1 MTIQLSNDI
10 KKMRAMFFQPLDAIV
25 WTLVLLFFGGSSI
38 IRGGDLAFSI
48 MGAVG
53 IVMVMVLVGF
63 SVEVII
69 ETIQEI
75 KGLGTIVGFITNG
88 PEALCLIVGLLA
100 RDVLF
105 AASTPLGSN
114 IMNPLMLIS
123 AALITGSLVSMIKTN
138 PGFMVTCI
146 LLTAVLA
153 VGFFFIPEDF
163 YLVWLVL
170 AVMVTVVLFAKRTSE
185 EHENNQT
192 DNSFTKLWFVP
203 AFLVLLIAGYVLDPV
218 VSFTAEHSHAP
229 KGVIGFFV
237 LATLTSWPEFKST
250 MSLFRHDR
258 ALAAIL
264 NITVSNITNIWLAA
278 LGVSVYLIYY

>member
-1 MTIQLSNDI
+1 MTIQLSNDL
-10 KKMRAMFFQPLDAIV
+10 KKMRAMLLQPLDAII
-25 WTLVLLFFGGSSI
+25 WTLVLLFFGGTSI
-38 IRGGDLAFSI
+38 IRDGDLAFSI

-69 ETIQEI
+69 ETIQEV

-88 PEALCLIVGLLA
+88 PEVLCLIVGLLA

-114 IMNPLMLIS
+114 IMNPLMLVS

-138 PGFMVTCI
+138 PGFMITCI
-146 LLTAVLA
+146 SFTAVLA

-163 YLVWLVL
+163 YLAWLVL
-170 AVMVTVVLFAKRTSE
+170 AVMITVVLFAKRTSE
-185 EHENNQT
+185 EHQNNQT

-264 NITVSNITNIWLAA
+264 NITVSNITNIWLAV